1 MEKKKLGNSDLDL
14 TPIGFG
20 AWAIGGGDWQFSWGP
35 QDDNDSI
42 AAIHKAL
49 ELGINWI
56 DTAAVYGL
64 GHSEEMVARALK
76 TTSHKPY
83 VFTKCGLVWDE
94 KREITNSLK
103 LIRREAEDSL
113 RRLQVETIDLYQ
125 MHWPKPDEEIEEAWG
140 VMAELQKEGKVR
152 WIGISNFTVSQ
163 IERVMRIAPI
173 TSNQP
178 PYSMLNRAIEAEVL
192 PFCKKNNIGTINYAP
207 MHSGLLTGAM
217 TKERVANF
225 PKDDFRRNAKNYQ
238 EPLLSRNLAVAS
250 FIGKI
255 GERHG
260 VSAGVVAIAW
270 TLHSS
275 AITAAIVGGRNAK
288 QVEGVIPA
296 ASFRL
301 SEEEFQEIQAYL
313 AQHVAN
319 SVAEDS
325 SAASSLPGGSSTA
338 CAFLERVMHW
348 NSQEDDCGSD
358 DGVAGLVG
366 EGEDQKHDRGSDEQ
380 QRQHRVS
387 PDAVGARDGRLSCG
401 GRRRWCLR

>member
-1 MEKKKLGNSDLDL
+1 MEKKKLGNSDLDP

-64 GHSEEMVARALK
+64 GHSEEVVAHALK

-103 LIRREAEDSL
+103 QIRREAEDSL

-163 IERVMRIAPI
+163 MERVMRIAPI

-178 PYSMLNRAIEAEVL
+178 PYSMLNRAIEAEIL
-192 PFCKKNNIGTINYAP
+192 PFCEKNNIGTINYAP

-225 PKDDFRRNAKNYQ
+225 PQDDFRRNAKNYQ

-250 FIGKI
+250 FVGKI

-296 ASFRL
+296 ASFKL

-313 AQHVAN
+313 AKHVA
-319 SVAEDS
+319 
-325 SAASSLPGGSSTA
+325 
-338 CAFLERVMHW
+338 
-348 NSQEDDCGSD
+348 
-358 DGVAGLVG
+358 
-366 EGEDQKHDRGSDEQ
+366 
-380 QRQHRVS
+380 
-387 PDAVGARDGRLSCG
+387 
-401 GRRRWCLR
+401 